1 MKRLVMTFTALTGFI
16 LFTACEGTGNSSSK
30 VEQRLSGSFSADM
43 ILELDDFT
51 AEGTLTRL
59 DSGIWNVYFASP
71 PEIAGINLDFSGDK
85 AEASYKGLSFS
96 VPQAAMPSKALL
108 TDLIKVVD
116 SIAESNDIAGNK
128 KNDLI
133 ELEGEFEGEKYI
145 LYLNIDGSIAEF
157 RMDNM
162 GGAII
167 FDNFSSDVKVTTT
180 ATTIESLVVTT
191 TDTIMQSES
200 NQ

>member
-16 LFTACEGTGNSSSK
+16 LFTACESTGNSSAK
-30 VEQRLSGSFSADM
+30 AEQKLSGSFSTDI

-59 DSGIWNVYFASP
+59 DSGIWNVYFESP
-71 PEIAGINLDFSGDK
+71 SEIAGINLDFSGDK
-85 AEASYKGLSFS
+85 TEASYKGLSFS
-96 VPQAAMPSKALL
+96 VPQAAMPSKALI
-108 TDLIKVVD
+108 TELIKAID
-116 SIAESNDIAGNK
+116 SIAESEDIAGNK
-128 KNDLI
+128 KDDLI
-133 ELEGEFEGEKYI
+133 ELEGELEGEKYI
-145 LYLNIDGSIAEF
+145 LYLNSDGSLAEF

-162 GGAII
+162 GGFIT
-167 FDNFSSDVKVTTT
+167 FDNFSSDVKITTT

-191 TDTIMQSES
+191 TETVPSDS

>member
-16 LFTACEGTGNSSSK
+16 LFTACESTGNSSAK
-30 VEQRLSGSFSADM
+30 AEQKLSGSFSTDM

-59 DSGIWNVYFASP
+59 DSGIWNVYFESP
-71 PEIAGINLDFSGDK
+71 SEIAGINLDFSGDK
-85 AEASYKGLSFS
+85 TEASYKGLSFS
-96 VPQAAMPSKALL
+96 VPQAAMPSKALI
-108 TDLIKVVD
+108 TELIKAID
-116 SIAESNDIAGNK
+116 SIAESEDIAGNK
-128 KNDLI
+128 KDDLI
-133 ELEGEFEGEKYI
+133 ELEGELEGEKYI
-145 LYLNIDGSIAEF
+145 LYLNSDGSLAEF

-162 GGAII
+162 GGFIT
-167 FDNFSSDVKVTTT
+167 FDNFSSDVKITTT

-191 TDTIMQSES
+191 TETVPSDS

>member
-16 LFTACEGTGNSSSK
+16 LFTACESTGNSSAK
-30 VEQRLSGSFSADM
+30 AEQKLSGSFSADM

-71 PEIAGINLDFSGDK
+71 SEIAGINLDFSGDK
-85 AEASYKGLSFS
+85 TEASYKGLSFS

-108 TDLIKVVD
+108 TDFIKAVD
-116 SIAESNDIAGNK
+116 SIAESEDITGNK
-128 KNDLI
+128 KDDLI

-145 LYLNIDGSIAEF
+145 LYLNGDGSLAEF

-162 GGAII
+162 GGSIT
-167 FDNFSSDVKVTTT
+167 FDNFSSNVKVTTT

-191 TDTIMQSES
+191 TDTMQSES